1 MNFQIFGTPAYF
13 LCAFAGFVVAT
24 SVYIVLMYSKR
35 YDISQSMKILM
46 ISLFGLVL
54 GAKIFGFLTGIY
66 RNIGTGEKVTLET
79 MLDTGIVF
87 YGGLLGL
94 LIVYMLCLKS
104 KRYCLD
110 KYAVDILAVC
120 IPLFHS
126 IARIGCFLSGCCF
139 GKIYEGVLSINYITI
154 FLYLLN
160 SLNSDRW
167 KEKKLL
173 VRYLIF
179 YSIFRFM
186 FEYLRGD
193 IRRGLIYGISFSQ
206 CISVFIW
213 MNLGFLYLRQYI
225 ISKRKGGL

>member
-1 MNFQIFGTPAYF
+1 M
-13 LCAFAGFVVAT
+13 
-24 SVYIVLMYSKR
+24 SSKR

-46 ISLFGLVL
+46 FSLLGLAL

-66 RNIGTGEKVTLET
+66 RNIGNGEKVTLET

-87 YGGLLGL
+87 YGGLFGL
-94 LIVYMLCLKS
+94 LIVYMLCLHS
-104 KRYCLD
+104 KRCCLD
-110 KYAVDILAVC
+110 KYAVDVLAVC

-126 IARIGCFLSGCCF
+126 IARIGCFFSGCCF

-154 FLYLLN
+154 INGNIDENMRFPIQLIEAVFEFLLFLYLLN

-167 KEKKLL
+167 KEKKILI
-173 VRYLIF
+173 RYLIF
-179 YSIFRFM
+179 YSIFRFI

-213 MNLGFLYLRQYI
+213 MNLGFLYLRQYT
-225 ISKRKGGL
+225 ISKQKGGL